1 MSESPPEFPVPGHQ
15 LPPAGS
21 TDSHRARRS
30 ESSAEGGR
38 QSSVL
43 SPQSSQADD
52 EISLLDIL
60 IVLAKHKKLIL
71 GLPFLAAILAAG
83 ISLLMPNWYTAT
95 TKILPPQQS
104 QSSAAAMLGQLG
116 ALAGGAGQAL
126 GIKNPNDTFVAMLK
140 SRTVADNLI
149 QKFGLKSVYDAKLM
163 IYARKELA
171 SNTKIAS
178 GKDGVITIDVDDKD
192 PKRAADMAT
201 AYVEQL
207 RDLTLHLAVGEAGQR
222 RLFFE
227 TQLKKSKDDLARAEV
242 DLKQFQQKT
251 GLIDPRGQAGLT
263 VSAAASLR
271 AQITAREVQL
281 AAMRTF
287 ATEQNPEML
296 RTQEELSSLRSEM
309 ARMEKNS
316 STDKGD
322 VLTPVGKAPEVGLEY
337 IRKYRDVKYY
347 ETLFELL
354 AKQYEIARIDEAK
367 DATVIQVL
375 DHAVEP
381 EKKSKPKRALIT
393 ILTALV
399 AGFLALIW
407 AFIREAGQRA
417 RQDPNN
423 PSASISC
430 GATFVVSNF
439 RLANHR
445 PDRHQEAS
453 RCYR

>member
-1 MSESPPEFPVPGHQ
+1 MLF
-15 LPPAGS
+15 
-21 TDSHRARRS
+21 R
-30 ESSAEGGR
+30 
-38 QSSVL
+38 
-43 SPQSSQADD
+43 
-52 EISLLDIL
+52 
-60 IVLAKHKKLIL
+60 
-71 GLPFLAAILAAG
+71 
-83 ISLLMPNWYTAT
+83 SLLMPNWYTAT

-116 ALAGGAGQAL
+116 ALSGGAGQAL

-149 QKFGLKSVYDAKLM
+149 QQFALKGVYDEKLM
-163 IYARKELA
+163 MYARNELA
-171 SNTKIAS
+171 SNSNIAS
-178 GKDGVITIDVDDKD
+178 GKDGVITIEVDDKD

-227 TQLKKSKDDLARAEV
+227 TQLKKSKDDLAKAEV

-287 ATEQNPEML
+287 ATEQNPQML
-296 RTQEELSSLRSEM
+296 RIQEELTSLRSEM

-347 ETLFELL
+347 ETLVELL
-354 AKQYEIARIDEAK
+354 ARQYEMARIDEAR

-375 DHAVEP
+375 DKAIPP
-381 EKKSKPKRALIT
+381 ERKSKPKRSLIVL
-393 ILTALV
+393 LTTLM
-399 AGFLALIW
+399 AGFLSLLWTFAKEALDRTC
-407 AFIREAGQRA
+407 REAEQ
-417 RQDPNN
+417 
-423 PSASISC
+423 
-430 GATFVVSNF
+430 F
-439 RLANHR
+439 RRLQLFR
-445 PDRHQEAS
+445 DYLVMR
-453 RCYR
+453 R

>member
-1 MSESPPEFPVPGHQ
+1 MSDHPASGDHDFPAPGHP
-15 LPPAGS
+15 LPPV
-21 TDSHRARRS
+21 DSG
-30 ESSAEGGR
+30 SSAEGVTSSRRYG
-38 QSSVL
+38 QSPVSGGHVVTP
-43 SPQSSQADD
+43 SRDVDD

-71 GLPFLAAILAAG
+71 GLPLVAAILAAG
-83 ISLLMPNWYTAT
+83 ISLLLPNWYTAT
-95 TKILPPQQS
+95 TKILPPQQG

-116 ALAGGAGQAL
+116 ALAGVGGQAL

-149 QKFGLKSVYDAKLM
+149 RKFDLKKVYDEKLM
-163 IYARKELA
+163 MYTRKELA
-171 SNTKIAS
+171 NNTNISS

-201 AYVEQL
+201 AYVDQL
-207 RDLTLHLAVGEAGQR
+207 RDLTLNLAVGEAGQR

-227 TQLKKSKDDLARAEV
+227 TQLKKSKDDLSKAEV

-287 ATEQNPEML
+287 ATEQNPQML
-296 RTQEELSSLRSEM
+296 RTQEELTSLRSEM

-354 AKQYEIARIDEAK
+354 AKQYEMARIDEAR

-375 DHAVEP
+375 DHAITP
-381 EKKSKPKRALIT
+381 ERKSRPKRALIT

-399 AGFLALIW
+399 AGFLAVIW

-417 RQDPNN
+417 RQDPQQ
-423 PSASISC
+423 SE
-430 GATFVVSNF
+430 
-439 RLANHR
+439 RLNLLR
-445 PDRHQEAS
+445 RYL
-453 RCYR
+453 RGK